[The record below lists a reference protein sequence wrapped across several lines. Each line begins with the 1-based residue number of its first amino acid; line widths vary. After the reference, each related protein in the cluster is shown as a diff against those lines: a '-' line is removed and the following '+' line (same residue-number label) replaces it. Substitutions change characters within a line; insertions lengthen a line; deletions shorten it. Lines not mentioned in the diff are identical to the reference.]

1 MNRIRL
7 LRASHGARVFLLHS
21 PLFALC
27 VYTTP
32 LSHFIELNYGTL
44 CFPPPPLTSNWL
56 QQIAAPPLS
65 AKRLLFLKI
74 GDFKKSQCEPGAFKY
89 KQYTRPERRGHWITV
104 TARLAKPITLCRV
117 LHSDFLSTS

>member
-32 LSHFIELNYGTL
+32 LSHFIELNSGTL

-65 AKRLLFLKI
+65 SKRLLFLKI
-74 GDFKKSQCEPGAFKY
+74 GDFKKANVSQELSNINSILD
-89 KQYTRPERRGHWITV
+89 QRGEDIGSQLQH
-104 TARLAKPITLCRV
+104 
-117 LHSDFLSTS
+117 D